1 MFSLKEREGAG
12 WGGGEERRE
21 TERETK
27 THTVTD
33 IHIQRRGGGRLVER
47 SVEGWITEQK
57 GQG

>member
-1 MFSLKEREGAG
+1 MGKRR
-12 WGGGEERRE
+12 GEERDR
-21 TERETK
+21 ERETK
-27 THTVTD
+27 THTDTD